1 MTESW
6 IGGPTADRYRR
17 FVHEVER
24 TSPSYAAL
32 CSWIAESP
40 ASLAFLDALPEPK
53 RQPNLFLA
61 ALRKVAGVP
70 GSRAALEDTLASQGP
85 AIAAVMRRRA
95 TQTNEPGRCAVLLPL
110 LAALAEPGRPLA
122 LLEVGASA
130 GLCLLPDRYAYA
142 YGDHRMPGPPGAPEM
157 TCTVTGPAP
166 LPAGVPS
173 IAWRAGLDLNPL
185 SAADPD
191 DRDWL
196 KMLVW
201 PEEATRAARLDAA
214 LDLAAAAPPRVVT
227 GRLETD
233 LADLAA
239 TAPPDARLVI
249 YHTAVLAYLP
259 PEGRAQFVE
268 TVQALDA
275 AWIACEAPSVLP
287 EIAAKAPAPP
297 DWPHFLLSLDGV
309 PRAWASPHGQ
319 RLAWFA

>member
-6 IGGPTADRYRR
+6 IGGPTADRYWR

-70 GSRAALEDTLASQGP
+70 GSRAALEDRLASQGP

-95 TQTNEPGRCAVLLPL
+95 TQTNEPGRCAALLPL

-142 YGDHRMPGPPGAPEM
+142 YGDHRVPGPPGAPEM
-157 TCTVTGPAP
+157 TC
-166 LPAGVPS
+166 
-173 IAWRAGLDLNPL
+173 R
-185 SAADPD
+185 
-191 DRDWL
+191 
-196 KMLVW
+196 
-201 PEEATRAARLDAA
+201 
-214 LDLAAAAPPRVVT
+214 
-227 GRLETD
+227 
-233 LADLAA
+233 
-239 TAPPDARLVI
+239 
-249 YHTAVLAYLP
+249 
-259 PEGRAQFVE
+259 
-268 TVQALDA
+268 
-275 AWIACEAPSVLP
+275 
-287 EIAAKAPAPP
+287 
-297 DWPHFLLSLDGV
+297 
-309 PRAWASPHGQ
+309 
-319 RLAWFA
+319 